1 MRINTKKNTSK
12 KKIILIVSGIV
23 LVVAGILAYTE
34 SQHIT
39 NIVKNPFYKP
49 TKTESTTAKN
59 EEATKKDPT
68 TATPKS
74 EPAEGVSKSQ
84 TTDDVPVAKTT
95 SIAITQLEQSNGN
108 VNLTTSI
115 TNPANSG
122 TCTFTFTSQGTKPV
136 VSQAATTSSTC
147 STSIPDYQF
156 SMIGDWQVKVNYFAN
171 DTITT
176 TTGSITIQ

>member
-23 LVVAGILAYTE
+23 LVMAGVLAYTE
-34 SQHIT
+34 TQHIT

-49 TKTESTTAKN
+49 AKTKSTATKN

-68 TATPKS
+68 TAAPKS

-95 SIAITQLEQSNGN
+95 SIAITKLEQSNGN

-115 TNPANSG
+115 TNPASSG
-122 TCTFTFTSQGTKPV
+122 ACTFTFTSQGTKPV
-136 VSQAATTSSTC
+136 VSQATTTGDTC